1 MQILRH
7 DVEFLYIPQTV
18 ETGPVEGFLAETI
31 SPQFSPDG
39 VCRGA
44 ADISERANPLQAQTT
59 RLKGLAEGHEGIIAV
74 PVGEIL
80 SAVVAAQQ
88 GRRESRVVVLGMPG
102 KLGAELVV
110 AEAEGEHGR
119 VFAHRLEVVHLIE
132 TAIVRKAQDSLFG
145 DDVIEF
151 EFPTLVI
158 KPTRAKEIAEA
169 HIGGFKMKR
178 TVVLRSRHKQKA
190 DVLSERPGGQNVQ
203 APNVKTMGGQP
214 ALGGDAGWERVS
226 DVCVVHALAMP
237 VRGDAERYRP
247 IGWVLVDRKSTRL
260 NSSHGYISYAV
271 FCLKKKKKL
280 VQYHVPRY
288 MHCAVLL
295 IHTS

>member
-31 SPQFSPDG
+31 SPQFS
-39 VCRGA
+39 
-44 ADISERANPLQAQTT
+44 AD
-59 RLKGLAEGHEGIIAV
+59 
-74 PVGEIL
+74 
-80 SAVVAAQQ
+80 
-88 GRRESRVVVLGMPG
+88 
-102 KLGAELVV
+102 
-110 AEAEGEHGR
+110 GEHGR

-151 EFPTLVI
+151 EFPSLDI

-190 DVLSERPGGQNVQ
+190 DVLSERPGGENVQ

-214 ALGGDAGWERVS
+214 ALGGGAGWERVS

-247 IGWVLVDRKSTRL
+247 IDRKSTRL
-260 NSSHGYISYAV
+260 NSSHLVISYAV
-271 FCLKKKKKL
+271 FCLKKKKKKK
-280 VQYHVPRY
+280 
-288 MHCAVLL
+288 
-295 IHTS
+295 